1 MENRGGGGGRKLER
15 EVSPDLILDPVKN
28 SFLNSK
34 ENCTE
39 PLSKNVHRPPLFLVV
54 ATAAVVLLL
63 LLQVVVHVERVPGA
77 VVGAVQVVVVLLVVL
92 VVVVVPVRG

>member
-39 PLSKNVHRPPLFLVV
+39 PPFKTMYTAHLFSWLLP
-54 ATAAVVLLL
+54 LLL
-63 LLQVVVHVERVPGA
+63 LCCCCCCRW
-77 VVGAVQVVVVLLVVL
+77 
-92 VVVVVPVRG
+92 